1 MGSIIG
7 EGHTEASNVSP
18 VPSPRWKKKKKK
30 KEKKPLAFF
39 SSPRWDGGLKQA
51 VQLGVRVGKTSRFRQ
66 GFIVKESL
74 TLGPLKQNQAR
85 QNACCLVLSL
95 REKGDG
101 KGPKT
106 AC

>member
-7 EGHTEASNVSP
+7 EGHTEASKVSP
-18 VPSPRWKKKKKK
+18 VPSPRWKK
-30 KEKKPLAFF
+30 KKPLAFF
-39 SSPRWDGGLKQA
+39 SSPRWDGGPKQA

-74 TLGPLKQNQAR
+74 TLGTLKQNQAR

-95 REKGDG
+95 RKKGDG

-106 AC
+106 GC

>member
-7 EGHTEASNVSP
+7 EGHTEASNVFP
-18 VPSPRWKKKKKK
+18 VPSQRWKKKK
-30 KEKKPLAFF
+30 KKPLAFF
-39 SSPRWDGGLKQA
+39 SSPRWDGGPKWV

-66 GFIVKESL
+66 GFIVRESL

-101 KGPKT
+101 KSPKT
-106 AC
+106 GC

>member
-1 MGSIIG
+1 M
-7 EGHTEASNVSP
+7 
-18 VPSPRWKKKKKK
+18 SPRYPPRDEEKKKKR
-30 KEKKPLAFF
+30 KPLAFF
-39 SSPRWDGGLKQA
+39 SSPRWDAGPKQA

-106 AC
+106 GC